1 MNYQDFTLLAFL
13 SSNSCNGMLFHSATK
28 NGQLKVIIFK
38 LETYIL
44 ADSFLENCRLFKD
57 IVTLELAD
65 PCLKTCRNFNQFE
78 NLSGNWKITTS
89 CNPGQFAASP
99 LQGWS

>member
-13 SSNSCNGMLFHSATK
+13 SSNGCNGMLFYSATK

-44 ADSFLENCRLFKD
+44 ADSFLENCRRFKD
-57 IVTLELAD
+57 IVALELAD

-78 NLSGNWKITTS
+78 NFGKLRYHIEQQLENCDK
-89 CNPGQFAASP
+89 
-99 LQGWS
+99 L